1 MKILNF
7 IGIKK
12 VKKSVRLLIGAWLIV
27 LIALISFDNI
37 VFFSNREKVE
47 KNREKLSIDQIN
59 NLNMISTK
67 SDLKISEQKYIDA
80 GYILDD
86 QDTIK
91 SNSNDTINK
100 KGEKNG
106 I

>member
-12 VKKSVRLLIGAWLIV
+12 VKKSVRLLIGVWLIV
-27 LIALISFDNI
+27 LVALISFDNI
-37 VFFSNREKVE
+37 VYFSNREEVE
-47 KNREKLSIDQIN
+47 KNREKLSIDQIV

-67 SDLKISEQKYIDA
+67 SDLTISKQKYIDA

-100 KGEKNG
+100 KGE
-106 I
+106 

>member
-1 MKILNF
+1 MKIINY

-12 VKKSVRLLIGAWLIV
+12 VKKSVRLLIGVWLIV
-27 LIALISFDNI
+27 LVALISFDNI
-37 VFFSNREKVE
+37 VYFSNREEVE
-47 KNREKLSIDQIN
+47 KNRGQLSIDQMK

-67 SDLKISEQKYIDA
+67 SDLTISEQKYIDA

-100 KGEKNG
+100 KGEKDG

>member
-1 MKILNF
+1 MKILNY

-12 VKKSVRLLIGAWLIV
+12 VKKSVRLLIGVWLIV
-27 LIALISFDNI
+27 LVALISFDNI
-37 VFFSNREKVE
+37 VYFSNREEVE
-47 KNREKLSIDQIN
+47 KNREKLSIDQIR

-67 SDLKISEQKYIDA
+67 SNLTISEQKYIDA

-100 KGEKNG
+100 KGE
-106 I
+106 